1 MSRHAVAPPLAL
13 TLPSDGM
20 ASTRRTALRFL
31 KRMARD
37 SLRLPPA
44 LFAGGLEGA
53 RRAVSERV
61 AWFGEHAPAALYAVL
76 RRPQVHVLLTTALR
90 AIEEGD
96 GVAAGARARA
106 FAFQL
111 LLELAA
117 DGRLGEPVVWPGPAP
132 VAALASPSRRL
143 HLPLPDGVTGL
154 TFHNGAVALDSGAA
168 LGLDAEPSARFLA
181 VAPGMV
187 LCLEDNNPISDFEAH
202 PDKSGNQ
209 LDLGAAPA
217 ERWVESL
224 AASLE
229 VIERIMPE
237 LRQEMDLLL
246 QQFVPVGTDDERHLS
261 ASYREAIGTIYLTL
275 HPRLMTMTE
284 AVVHEY
290 QHNKIN
296 ALFHVDAVMDNA
308 WWPLFPSPVRPDP
321 RPLHGVLLAAHA
333 FVPVAEMYFR
343 MIDADAPEVQTHG
356 FHERLRQIVAKN
368 HDAMQVLEAN
378 AVPTESGAQVL
389 EELGR
394 LHRGHRERLA

>member
-1 MSRHAVAPPLAL
+1 
-13 TLPSDGM
+13 
-20 ASTRRTALRFL
+20 
-31 KRMARD
+31 MARD
-37 SLRLPPA
+37 SVRLPPA
-44 LFAGGLEGA
+44 LFTDGA
-53 RRAVSERV
+53 ERAREAVQERV
-61 AWFGEHAPAALYAVL
+61 AWFGAHSPTALYAIL

-96 GVAAGARARA
+96 GVAARARSRA

-117 DGRLGEPVVWPGPAP
+117 EGKLGAPVVWRGAAP
-132 VAALASPSRRL
+132 VQALASPSRRL
-143 HLPLPDGVTGL
+143 FVPLPAGAAGL
-154 TFHNGAVALDSGAA
+154 TLRDGAVE
-168 LGLDAEPSARFLA
+168 LGTGEVIGLEREPSERFLP

-202 PDKSGNQ
+202 PDKQGNQ
-209 LDLGAAPA
+209 LDLGDAPP

-224 AASLE
+224 TAGLE
-229 VIERIMPE
+229 LIERVMPE
-237 LRQEMDLLL
+237 LRAEMDLIL

-284 AVVHEY
+284 AIVHEY

-296 ALFHVDAVMDNA
+296 ALFHLDGVMENA

-343 MIDADAPEVQTHG
+343 MIDQGAPETQTHG
-356 FHERLRQIVAKN
+356 FDERLRQIVAKN
-368 HDAMQVLEAN
+368 HDALTVLEAN
-378 AVPTESGAQVL
+378 AVPTEAGAQVL
-389 EELGR
+389 GELAS
-394 LHRGHRERLA
+394 LHRVHRARLS

>member
-1 MSRHAVAPPLAL
+1 MVAPSPLAL

-20 ASTRRTALRFL
+20 VSTRRTALRFL

-37 SLRLPPA
+37 SLRLPPS
-44 LFAGGLEGA
+44 LFAGGLEPA
-53 RRAVSERV
+53 RRALDAKI
-61 AWFGEHAPAALYAVL
+61 AWFGEHAPAALYGVL

-96 GVAAGARARA
+96 ADAARYRSRA

-117 DGRLGEPVVWPGPAP
+117 DGRLGEPVPWDGAPP
-132 VAALASPSRRL
+132 VAALSSPTRRMFI
-143 HLPLPDGVTGL
+143 PLPDRVEGL
-154 TFHNGAVALDSGAA
+154 TFRNGAVVLASGDGISLDS
-168 LGLDAEPSARFLA
+168 EPSDRFVP
-181 VAPGMV
+181 VAPGMM

-202 PDKSGNQ
+202 PDKAGNQ
-209 LDLGAAPA
+209 LDLGTAPA
-217 ERWVESL
+217 SRWAESIE
-224 AASLE
+224 ASLE
-229 VIERIMPE
+229 VIGRIMPE
-237 LRQEMDLLL
+237 LRQEMDLVL

-275 HPRLMTMTE
+275 HPRQMTMTE

-296 ALFHVDAVMDNA
+296 ALFHVDAVMENA

-343 MIDADAPEVQTHG
+343 MIDVDAPEVKTHG
-356 FHERLRQIVAKN
+356 FQERLRQIVGKN
-368 HDAMQVLEAN
+368 QDAMHVLEAN

-389 EELGR
+389 EEMGR
-394 LHRGHRERLA
+394 LHRGHLERLK

>member
-1 MSRHAVAPPLAL
+1 MAPPLAL

-37 SLRLPPA
+37 SLRLPPG
-44 LFAGGLEGA
+44 LFGGGLEPA
-53 RRAVSERV
+53 RRATGERV

-96 GVAAGARARA
+96 AEAAGARARA
-106 FAFQL
+106 FGFQL

-117 DGRLGEPVVWPGPAP
+117 DGRLGEPVRWSGPAP
-132 VAALASPSRRL
+132 VRALASPSRRL
-143 HLPLPDGVTGL
+143 YLPLPDGVGGL
-154 TFHNGAVALDSGAA
+154 TFHDGAVVLDSGEA
-168 LGLDAEPSARFLA
+168 LGLDADPSDRFRS

-202 PDKSGNQ
+202 PDKSGNR
-209 LDLGAAPA
+209 LDLGTATAA
-217 ERWVESL
+217 RWVESL
-224 AASLE
+224 EASLE

-237 LRQEMDLLL
+237 LRREMDLLL

-275 HPRLMTMTE
+275 HPRQMTMTE
-284 AVVHEY
+284 AIVHEY
-290 QHNKIN
+290 QHNKLN
-296 ALFHVDAVMDNA
+296 ALFHVDAVMENA

-321 RPLHGVLLAAHA
+321 RPLHGLLLAAHA
-333 FVPVAEMYFR
+333 FVPVAEMYFQ
-343 MIDADAPEVQTHG
+343 MIDADAPEVKTHG
-356 FHERLRQIVAKN
+356 FHERLRQIVGKN
-368 HDAMQVLEAN
+368 QDALHVLEAN
-378 AVPTESGAQVL
+378 AIPTESGAQVL
-389 EELGR
+389 DELGR
-394 LHRGHRERLA
+394 LHRGHQARLM